1 MSHKTGPRPGTKQSI
16 ISRPSEVDQLGV
28 ADNEVSVDQQLGDNS
43 NQPQA
48 TFESAVA
55 DFCPKYKDQIFAYC
69 QTLKNLEENGDEH
82 FRASGE
88 NLVKEKVYK
97 NWSKFLTKAS
107 KGVGNALKG
116 FNAFYETKKVQ
127 YTTNYADVI
136 SAKLDRCRQNPNF
149 YQEMVDSLSQEV
161 RLLERENEE
170 LQKTIQNNKING
182 EATQVK
188 REFGLDIKNN
198 MEHKKEYL
206 CSLEMIEE
214 ETREFDELPQKVKDM
229 LRTVN

>member
-1 MSHKTGPRPGTKQSI
+1 M
-16 ISRPSEVDQLGV
+16 
-28 ADNEVSVDQQLGDNS
+28 DQQLGDPEG
-43 NQPQA
+43 QPQW

-69 QTLKNLEENGDEH
+69 QTLKNLEENGDEN
-82 FRASGE
+82 FRLSGE

-107 KGVGNALKG
+107 NSVGNALKG
-116 FNAFYETKKVQ
+116 FTALYETKKVQ

-170 LQKTIQNNKING
+170 LQNTIANQKING

-198 MEHKKEYL
+198 VTHKKEYL
-206 CSLEMIEE
+206 CSLKMIED
-214 ETREFDELPQKVKDM
+214 ETREFDELPEKVKDM
-229 LRTVN
+229 LKTVN